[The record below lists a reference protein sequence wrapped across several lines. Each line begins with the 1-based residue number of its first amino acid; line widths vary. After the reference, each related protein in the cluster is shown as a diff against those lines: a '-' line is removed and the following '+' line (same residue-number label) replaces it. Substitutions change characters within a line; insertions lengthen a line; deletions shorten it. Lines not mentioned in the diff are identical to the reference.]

1 MFYFKDENLEKQ
13 KEYQHKIQKAGFNVV
28 SCSNCDSVFF
38 HDVGEE
44 KLTCPYCYESGEAS
58 NFSDLCY

>member
-13 KEYQHKIQKAGFNVV
+13 KEYQARIQKAGVNAV
-28 SCSNCDSVFF
+28 SCCNCDSVFF
-38 HDVGEE
+38 HEVGEE
-44 KLTCPYCYESGEAS
+44 NLACPYCYESGEAC